1 MFFTG
6 SCVLGGSISEP
17 SDCRTACTEV
27 SHGIRSRGEVVTIL
41 LDAILQPDRRCP
53 TDRLADIVRAIGMV
67 ASGAKVER
75 RKLVSMLEDYKS
87 GCASVQLLDVYV
99 WAPERSDADLVVVSE
114 RGDKANTPPKNTTL
128 SPFRTNHEGT
138 PSPFYAELVTSPE
151 FQECRHDCPGNGI

>member
-27 SHGIRSRGEVVTIL
+27 SHGIRSR
-41 LDAILQPDRRCP
+41 
-53 TDRLADIVRAIGMV
+53 DRLADIVRAIGMV

-87 GCASVQLLDVYV
+87 GCASVQLLDVNV
-99 WAPERSDADLVVVSE
+99 WAPEQSDADLVVVSE

>member
-1 MFFTG
+1 MF
-6 SCVLGGSISEP
+6 SLGH
-17 SDCRTACTEV
+17 V
-27 SHGIRSRGEVVTIL
+27 SLEVVLVSL
-41 LDAILQPDRRCP
+41 LTVVLLVLRFRMAFGAGIGLP
-53 TDRLADIVRAIGMV
+53 ISRAIGLV

-87 GCASVQLLDVYV
+87 GCASVQLLDVNV

-138 PSPFYAELVTSPE
+138 PPRFYAELVTSPE
-151 FQECRHDCPGNGI
+151 FRECRHDCPGNGI